1 MLDVLQRIP
10 NPMTSE
16 AATDWLKAH
25 FTEDYE
31 KEAQRI
37 TQVFSTTAP
46 EGIERTQA
54 LFAEGVENQ
63 TAIPTQVGQQAVE
76 VSLINAEPIQAVSP
90 PLVTLSS
97 PRSGSEATLI
107 EDISREFSGRFV
119 NPIATLPWSKVKIF
133 RLPIVLVIAASLL
146 GAFISKSLFE
156 RALQKRLGR
165 IMLDVTPNTDLEIF
179 VDGQVKLS
187 KETPMFLTDI
197 APGQH
202 TLIIQKNGY
211 KAQEKTITVEP
222 NGLTDVVIKMKRT
235 APPMGSVTFVF
246 DVEKCRSNT
255 TK

>member
-1 MLDVLQRIP
+1 M
-10 NPMTSE
+10 
-16 AATDWLKAH
+16 
-25 FTEDYE
+25 
-31 KEAQRI
+31 
-37 TQVFSTTAP
+37 
-46 EGIERTQA
+46 
-54 LFAEGVENQ
+54 
-63 TAIPTQVGQQAVE
+63 
-76 VSLINAEPIQAVSP
+76 
-90 PLVTLSS
+90 
-97 PRSGSEATLI
+97 
-107 EDISREFSGRFV
+107 
-119 NPIATLPWSKVKIF
+119 KIF
-133 RLPIVLVIAASLL
+133 RLPIFLVIAASLL

-246 DVEKCRSNT
+246 DVEKCLLKYNEVNREVLSGETVHLPANQKLELKLNSNHSKRSRNVSVQLKPDEAIRLRFT
-255 TK
+255 LR